1 MIPSDIQNRQVE
13 NYPET
18 HHRVLPEQ
26 MQEGLKYHFGQQVNL
41 NLSVFLSILHFFPGK
56 CTCCFAVEET
66 RVSEG
71 LEGGVN
77 LGFPPHSVGFKGSPA
92 CFAMPACHFIP
103 PGLPCK

>member
-41 NLSVFLSILHFFPGK
+41 NLSVFLSILHFFLENAH
-56 CTCCFAVEET
+56 AVLLWK
-66 RVSEG
+66 RPVC
-71 LEGGVN
+71 LRAW
-77 LGFPPHSVGFKGSPA
+77 KGA
-92 CFAMPACHFIP
+92 LI
-103 PGLPCK
+103 